1 MWPSSRTVKIAVCFP
16 RPAWKHSPVS
26 QAHMTPVKQRR
37 NAQQQLSLSGFGDA
51 TAVFHDAA
59 APRSADERGAIFTR
73 RVVVDFILDLVG
85 YTADIDL
92 HETSLL
98 EPSFGDGDFLL
109 PAIERLL
116 AARLRAQQSG
126 AQIGSIDHC
135 IQAVE
140 LHADSY
146 MLTRD
151 KVVALLTR
159 SDFPSDEAQRIAQ
172 VWLVQGDYLL
182 ADLQSEFDFIVGNP
196 PYVRQELI
204 PGPLLEE
211 YRRRYTTLYDRAD
224 LYVPFIERSLHLLK
238 DRGQLSFI
246 CSDRWMKNKYGG
258 PLRDLVSQQF
268 HLGAYIDMVD
278 ADAFHSEVSAY
289 PAITVISRNRPGPTR
304 VAERP
309 QLDHDYLRTL
319 ALAFHSP
326 VVVDTLIREITGIVS
341 GSSPWILDLS
351 AKTLLIKRL
360 EADYPILEEVGCKVG
375 IGVATGAD
383 KVFIGKFAE
392 LDVEEDRKLPLAMAK
407 DLASGHVLWRGH
419 GVINPFTDEGPLV
432 DLARYPK
439 LRRYLEGHRQQIMGR
454 HVAKKNPENWYR
466 TIDRITPS
474 LSSRPKLLIPDI
486 RGEAQVA
493 FESGNLY
500 PHHNL
505 YFIVSDTWDLRAL
518 QAVLLSSI
526 TRLFISTYST
536 KMRGGYLRFQAQ
548 YLRRIRLPIWDSV
561 SPVMRERLINAAF
574 ALDIDECNEATADL
588 YSLTPQERYAL
599 AH

>member
-1 MWPSSRTVKIAVCFP
+1 
-16 RPAWKHSPVS
+16 
-26 QAHMTPVKQRR
+26 MTLVKQRR

-51 TAVFHDAA
+51 TALFHDAA
-59 APRSADERGAIFTR
+59 APRNADERGAIFTR

-92 HETSLL
+92 HEASLL

-151 KVVALLTR
+151 KVVALLIR
-159 SDFPSDEAQRIAQ
+159 SHFTLDEAQRIAR

-182 ADLQSEFDFIVGNP
+182 ADMPSEFDFIVGNP

-204 PGPLLEE
+204 PAPLLEE

-238 DRGQLSFI
+238 DQGKLSFI

-304 VAERP
+304 VADRP

-326 VVVDTLIREITGIVS
+326 VLAGTLIREITGIVS

-407 DLASGHVLWRGH
+407 DLASGHVVWRGH

-432 DLARYPK
+432 DLAKYPK

-493 FESGNLY
+493 FEGGNLY

-548 YLRRIRLPIWDSV
+548 YLRRIRLPTWDSI
-561 SPVMRERLINAAF
+561 SPAMRERLINAAST
-574 ALDIDECNEATADL
+574 LDIDECNEATADL
-588 YSLTPQERYAL
+588 YSLTQQERHAL

>member
-1 MWPSSRTVKIAVCFP
+1 
-16 RPAWKHSPVS
+16 
-26 QAHMTPVKQRR
+26 MTLVKQRR

-59 APRSADERGAIFTR
+59 APRNADERGAIFTR

-92 HETSLL
+92 HEASLL

-126 AQIGSIDHC
+126 VQIGSIDHC

-151 KVVALLTR
+151 KVVALLIR
-159 SDFPSDEAQRIAQ
+159 SHFPLDEAQRIAR

-182 ADLQSEFDFIVGNP
+182 ADIPSEFDFIVGNP

-204 PGPLLEE
+204 PAPLLEE

-304 VAERP
+304 VADRP

-326 VVVDTLIREITGIVS
+326 VLADTLIREITGIVS

-383 KVFIGKFAE
+383 KAFIGQFSE

-407 DLASGHVLWRGH
+407 DLASGHVVWRGY

-432 DLARYPK
+432 DLAKYPK

-548 YLRRIRLPIWDSV
+548 YLRRIRLPIWDSI
-561 SPVMRERLINAAF
+561 SPAMRERLINAAS

-588 YSLTPQERYAL
+588 YSLTQQERHAL

>member
-1 MWPSSRTVKIAVCFP
+1 
-16 RPAWKHSPVS
+16 
-26 QAHMTPVKQRR
+26 MTPVKQRR